1 MFVVNNSVCVVKN
14 IKLFGFML
22 LTASEFIVNQQNP
35 FSYEVKNISYR
46 RDRACGCP

>member
-22 LTASEFIVNQQNP
+22 LTASEFIVNQQIP
-35 FSYEVKNISYR
+35 FSHGRSVRYNFISSKII
-46 RDRACGCP
+46 